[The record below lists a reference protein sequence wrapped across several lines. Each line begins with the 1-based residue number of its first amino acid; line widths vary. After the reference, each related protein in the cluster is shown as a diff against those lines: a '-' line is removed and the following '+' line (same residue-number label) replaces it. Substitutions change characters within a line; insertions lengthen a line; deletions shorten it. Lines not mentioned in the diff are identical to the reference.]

1 MLCTMTWSSVAT
13 SAWTMGAMQLR
24 NAVTLDTSGPVTAP
38 GPSLSASSTS
48 SDRQNATGSAASLSG
63 AAAVALAVVLLV
75 VLLVGRLSVA
85 SMMLLI
91 VCELDR
97 DDVNMRLPIRGAE
110 ALPSSEGVRGMAA
123 LGRVSYNPTTHET
136 QRF

>member
-1 MLCTMTWSSVAT
+1 
-13 SAWTMGAMQLR
+13 MGAMQLR

-48 SDRQNATGSAASLSG
+48 SDRQNATGPAASLSK
-63 AAAVALAVVLLV
+63 AAVVVLALGSV
-75 VLLVGRLSVA
+75 LLLVGRLSVA

-110 ALPSSEGVRGMAA
+110 ALSSSEGVRGMAA
-123 LGRVSYNPTTHET
+123 LGQACCT
-136 QRF
+136 